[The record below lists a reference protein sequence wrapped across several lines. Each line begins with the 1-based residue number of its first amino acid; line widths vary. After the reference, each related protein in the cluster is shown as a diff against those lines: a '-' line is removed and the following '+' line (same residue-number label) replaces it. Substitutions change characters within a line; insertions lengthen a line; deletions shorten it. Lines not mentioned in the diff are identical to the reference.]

1 MPAPAP
7 AKTDEEPKDDE
18 RLRRDASGW
27 SALPARPPLP
37 ESASD
42 AGGDEG
48 SSGGT
53 AGARIWGTS
62 ERQHCHRR
70 GNHGLR
76 GYQGPHSRNG
86 RPSLGKV
93 HGTAQASALS
103 SAVPVHLQPT
113 VSGSTNL
120 DVTSGRR
127 SNRTGVPGLAT
138 QTQETPGQASGG
150 VGCGAAH
157 QSHLPLSSTCK
168 LRGQPPL
175 EPRRGCG

>member
-1 MPAPAP
+1 MSAPAP
-7 AKTDEEPKDDE
+7 AKTDEGPKDDD
-18 RLRRDASGW
+18 RLRRDTSGW
-27 SALPARPPLP
+27 GALPARPLLP

-42 AGGDEG
+42 AGGVEG

-62 ERQHCHRR
+62 ERQHRHRR

-86 RPSLGKV
+86 RPSLCKV
-93 HGTAQASALS
+93 HGTAQTSALS
-103 SAVPVHLQPT
+103 PAVPVRLQPM

-127 SNRTGVPGLAT
+127 RNRAGVPGPAT
-138 QTQETPGQASGG
+138 QTQETSGQASGG
-150 VGCGAAH
+150 VGCGATH
-157 QSHLPLSSTCK
+157 QSHLPLSSTRK

-175 EPRRGCG
+175 EPRRGCR